1 MALLGSAPLSRKAC
15 MMLHEEA
22 AARSLQK
29 GAFFWQT
36 DCAKA
41 AEEVQELPV
50 FEKAVTALSMTLA
63 ATGGAG
69 QVRSL
74 CEKFTQ
80 SVCVCVCVLVAPF
93 RPRLSRRLGLNR

>member
-1 MALLGSAPLSRKAC
+1 
-15 MMLHEEA
+15 MLHEEA

-80 SVCVCVCVLVAPF
+80 SVCVCARGTFQTAALTSAWPQSM
-93 RPRLSRRLGLNR
+93 RART

>member
-1 MALLGSAPLSRKAC
+1 M
-15 MMLHEEA
+15 
-22 AARSLQK
+22 
-29 GAFFWQT
+29 
-36 DCAKA
+36 
-41 AEEVQELPV
+41 QELPV

-80 SVCVCVCVLVAPF
+80 SVCVCVCVCSWH
-93 RPRLSRRLGLNR
+93 LSDRGSHVGLASIDESEDLEELMQSAVEGPLGELQGQWQQSMLGSLGL